1 MWGGGANPDGS
12 ETWEANG
19 VNPDCW
25 CIGMKPDEAVGTLC
39 LGARPDIWYVGEAAS
54 CGSCW

>member
-12 ETWEANG
+12 ETWE

-39 LGARPDIWYVGEAAS
+39 LGPRADIWYTGEAAS
-54 CGSCW
+54 YGSCW